1 MSVPASVPTP
11 RPMYGISRIDQP
23 EKKNHG
29 WYVRVTFKGK
39 TEQKFFAD
47 KAHGTKPKALKAAQE
62 HRDHLVTLLPPA
74 RQEAA
79 ARKRAVSKKTVKTSA
94 AAPAPAPEPVKE
106 APAAKKTAKKAAKKV
121 AKKAAKKA
129 K

>member
-1 MSVPASVPTP
+1 
-11 RPMYGISRIDQP
+11 MYGISRIDQP

-29 WYVRVTFKGK
+29 WYVRVTYKGK

-47 KAHGTKPKALKAAQE
+47 KAHGTKPKALKMAQE

-79 ARKRAVSKKTVKTSA
+79 ARKRAVSKKVSKKAAAA
-94 AAPAPAPEPVKE
+94 AAPVAAAPVK
-106 APAAKKTAKKAAKKV
+106 AAKVAKKAV
-121 AKKAAKKA
+121 KKAAKKA

>member
-1 MSVPASVPTP
+1 MSAPAP

-47 KAHGTKPKALKAAQE
+47 KAHGTKPKALKMAQE
-62 HRDHLVTLLPPA
+62 HRDHLVTLLPPI

-79 ARKRAVSKKTVKTSA
+79 ARKRAVSKKVSKKAAAAPAAPVA
-94 AAPAPAPEPVKE
+94 AAPAPA
-106 APAAKKTAKKAAKKV
+106 KKAA

>member
-1 MSVPASVPTP
+1 
-11 RPMYGISRIDQP
+11 MYGISRIDQP

-39 TEQKFFAD
+39 TDQKFFAD
-47 KAHGTKPKALKAAQE
+47 KAHGNKPKALKMAQE

-79 ARKRAVSKKTVKTSA
+79 ARKRAISKKVSTKKVVAEAPEA
-94 AAPAPAPEPVKE
+94 AAP
-106 APAAKKTAKKAAKKV
+106 AKKAAKKV
-121 AKKAAKKA
+121 AKA
-129 K
+129 

>member
-1 MSVPASVPTP
+1 
-11 RPMYGISRIDQP
+11 MYGISRIDQP

-47 KAHGTKPKALKAAQE
+47 KAHSTKPKALKAAQE
-62 HRDHLVTLLPPA
+62 HRDHLVTLLPPI

-79 ARKRAVSKKTVKTSA
+79 ARKRAVSKKVSKS
-94 AAPAPAPEPVKE
+94 AAPAAAAVEAPAPPATKT
-106 APAAKKTAKKAAKKV
+106 AAKKTAKKAV
-121 AKKAAKKA
+121 KKAVRKTSKK
-129 K
+129 

>member
-1 MSVPASVPTP
+1 
-11 RPMYGISRIDQP
+11 MYGISRIDQP

-29 WYVRVTFKGK
+29 WYVRVTYKGK

-47 KAHGTKPKALKAAQE
+47 KAHGSKPKALKMAQE

-79 ARKRAVSKKTVKTSA
+79 AKKVSTKK
-94 AAPAPAPEPVKE
+94 AAPAVVAKAP
-106 APAAKKTAKKAAKKV
+106 AKKAAAKAPAKKAAAKAPAKKAAAKAPAKAP

-129 K
+129 TKKK

>member
-1 MSVPASVPTP
+1 
-11 RPMYGISRIDQP
+11 MYGISRIDQP

-79 ARKRAVSKKTVKTSA
+79 ARKRAVSKKVSKA
-94 AAPAPAPEPVKE
+94 AAAPAPEPVKE
-106 APAAKKTAKKAAKKV
+106 VAPAKKAVKTAAKTAAKAP

-129 K
+129 AKK

>member
-1 MSVPASVPTP
+1 
-11 RPMYGISRIDQP
+11 MYGISRIDQP

-29 WYVRVTFKGK
+29 WYVRVTYTGK

-47 KAHGTKPKALKAAQE
+47 KAHGSKPKALKMAQE

-79 ARKRAVSKKTVKTSA
+79 ARKRAVSKKVSK
-94 AAPAPAPEPVKE
+94 PVASRGAQMISVE
-106 APAAKKTAKKAAKKV
+106 ELIV
-121 AKKAAKKA
+121 AKRVVNQLGGTDRALAAIAALKRFES
-129 K
+129 

>member
-1 MSVPASVPTP
+1 
-11 RPMYGISRIDQP
+11 MYGISRIDQP
-23 EKKNHG
+23 EKKIHG
-29 WYVRVTFKGK
+29 WYVRVTYKGK

-47 KAHGTKPKALKAAQE
+47 KAHGTKPKALKMAQE

-79 ARKRAVSKKTVKTSA
+79 ARKRAVSKKVSKKAAAA
-94 AAPAPAPEPVKE
+94 AAPVAAAPVK
-106 APAAKKTAKKAAKKV
+106 AAKVAKKAV
-121 AKKAAKKA
+121 KKAAKKA